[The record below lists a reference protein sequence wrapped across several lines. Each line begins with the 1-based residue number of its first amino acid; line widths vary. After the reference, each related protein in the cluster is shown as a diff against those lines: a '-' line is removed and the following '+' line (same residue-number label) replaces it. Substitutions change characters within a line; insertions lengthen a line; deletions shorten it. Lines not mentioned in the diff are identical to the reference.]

1 MKVKKILKLWLVNI
15 LWVICSIPLITIGAS
30 TAAAFYVTLKLVD
43 DPDAVNSLPVCKQF
57 FKGFKDNFKQGTA
70 MWIITLI
77 TIGGCVY
84 FWYWISQNDTGIVI
98 KGLAVV
104 CSIIALVLN
113 LYAYP
118 LMARYSNSLLM
129 TIKNSAGIS
138 IQYLYSTVVISL
150 LVAVEIIVI
159 LLNKWTMLAGI
170 LVGPELVF
178 FTISTF
184 AKKTFLAVENIVPEE
199 TSEEESSET
208 ED

>member
-70 MWIITLI
+70 MWIITIL
-77 TIGGCVY
+77 TVGGCVY
-84 FWYWISQNDTGIVI
+84 FWYWISQNDPSIII

-104 CSIIALVLN
+104 CSIIALLLN

-138 IQYLYSTVVISL
+138 IQYLYSTVVITL

>member
-1 MKVKKILKLWLVNI
+1 MKFKKILKLWLVNL
-15 LWVICSIPLITIGAS
+15 LWLVCSLPLITVGAS

-43 DPDAVNSLPVCKQF
+43 AYDSEALAQVPVFRQF
-57 FKGFKDNFKQGTA
+57 FKGFKDNFKQGTV
-70 MWIITLI
+70 MWLI
-77 TIGGCVY
+77 TILTVGGCVY
-84 FWYWISQNDTGIVI
+84 FWYWISQNDPSIIV

-104 CSIIALVLN
+104 CSIIALLLN

-118 LMARYSNSLLM
+118 LMARYSNTLGM

-170 LVGPELVF
+170 IVGPELVF

-184 AKKTFLAVENIVPEE
+184 AKKTFLAIEQI
-199 TSEEESSET
+199 
-208 ED
+208 

>member
-1 MKVKKILKLWLVNI
+1 MKVKKILKLWLINI
-15 LWVICSIPLITIGAS
+15 LWVICSIPLFTIGAS

-43 DPDAVNSLPVCKQF
+43 DPDAIGNLPVCKQF
-57 FKGFKDNFKQGTA
+57 FKGFKDNFKQGTM
-70 MWIITLI
+70 MWIV
-77 TIGGCVY
+77 TILTVGGCVY
-84 FWYWISQNDTGIVI
+84 FWYWISQNDPSLII

-104 CSIIALVLN
+104 CSIIALLLN

-118 LMARYSNSLLM
+118 LMARYTNSLGM

-170 LVGPELVF
+170 IVGPELIF

-184 AKKTFLAVENIVPEE
+184 AKKTFLAVEQIGVSEE
-199 TSEEESSET
+199 TSET